1 MVLVL
6 QILLALLFFVSGLGK
21 VTGIKMQVEN
31 FSKLGLPQWFRVVT
45 GLLQLVGVAGLVV
58 GFWRDSWAAWGAVL
72 IGVIMLGAVAFHVRV
87 KDKFGAITPAL
98 VLAIL
103 AIVLAALLGSD
114 LGDFP
119 N

>member
-6 QILLALLFFVSGLGK
+6 QIVLAVLFAISGFTK
-21 VTGIKMQVEN
+21 VAGANIQVEN
-31 FSKLGLPQWFRVVT
+31 FGKLGLPQWFRVVT
-45 GLLQLVGVAGLVV
+45 GLLQLAGAAGLVV

-72 IGVIMLGAVAFHVRV
+72 IGVIMLGAVAFHIRA
-87 KDKFGAITPAL
+87 KDKFGATAPAL
-98 VLAIL
+98 VLAAL

>member
-1 MVLVL
+1 MALVL
-6 QILLALLFFVSGLGK
+6 QILLIVAFAASGFTK
-21 VTGIKMQVEN
+21 VAGVKMQVDS

-45 GLLQLVGVAGLVV
+45 GLLQLVGVAALVA
-58 GFWRDSWAAWGAVL
+58 GFWRDSWTAWGAVL
-72 IGVIMLGAVAFHVRV
+72 IGAIMLGAVLFHVRA
-87 KDKFGAITPAL
+87 KDKFGAIAPAL
-98 VLAIL
+98 VLAAL